1 MNEYE
6 KETCKKREYIDGGEG
21 QIGVKKL
28 VNIYWLEERTDK
40 DRPQVEERE

>member
-1 MNEYE
+1 MEE
-6 KETCKKREYIDGGEG
+6 KDKLVWRE
-21 QIGVKKL
+21 L